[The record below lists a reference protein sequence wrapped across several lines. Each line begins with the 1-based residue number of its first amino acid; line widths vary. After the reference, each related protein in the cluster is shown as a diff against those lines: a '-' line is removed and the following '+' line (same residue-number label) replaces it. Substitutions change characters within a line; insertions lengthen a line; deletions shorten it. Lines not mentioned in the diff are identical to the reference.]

1 MRIWDDN
8 YRRLLYLPGSVAI
21 VQGDFPLVTH
31 YFMIEALGFGTG
43 HAMAWQSMPETGV
56 ALAPLAQIVRKKR
69 VTSFFRPA
77 TPDIADGVLMR
88 MRALRGLRY
97 DLLRANCEH
106 VCRWAVTNRWES
118 LQVENMHRAFR

>member
-8 YRRLLYLPGSVAI
+8 YQRLLYLPGSVAT

-31 YFMIEALGFGTG
+31 YFMIEALGFGTSSL
-43 HAMAWQSMPETGV
+43 MAWQNMPETGV
-56 ALAPLAQIVRKKR
+56 ALVPLTQIIRNKR
-69 VTSFFRPA
+69 IVSFFRPA
-77 TPDIADGVLMR
+77 TPDLADLVLMR
-88 MRALRGLRY
+88 MRSLSGLRY

-118 LQVENMHRAFR
+118 LQVENMRRAFR